1 MKMSNGSVMSEI
13 NDSEVNIRLA
23 KRACPPRTVWMIAY
37 IAKVAK
43 GANVTGI
50 LAKKHGRQLLAF
62 QGGLQDV
69 HNTICQISMT
79 RNFCETC
86 NSTWR
91 KLETQA

>member
-50 LAKKHGRQLLAF
+50 LAR
-62 QGGLQDV
+62 
-69 HNTICQISMT
+69 
-79 RNFCETC
+79 
-86 NSTWR
+86 
-91 KLETQA
+91 